1 MKNSQL
7 LWRYAFLTA
16 IQILCVTGEIS
27 SETAL
32 EGNVSNLPHGQIHPL
47 LHAQSLSHFAF
58 HSVPIQRA
66 LASFFKP
73 RTIAI
78 VGVEWGTDVIHFAR
92 SGYRVFAIEPATKF
106 ITHLQR
112 LIKENPKWDI
122 TILPF
127 AAANQTGWLSLDYD
141 NEDIVEKVPTARLD
155 DYVNEDLA
163 VLSADIQGDEYS
175 VLQGSANLLQ
185 NRTASIWV
193 EAIACNAQVL
203 DVLNMLNNDYVIFDF
218 VPWGK
223 SLQHPPKDN
232 VPKRPDSFVFSPD
245 RPRQFRQYFDWLCHQ
260 KTTRFHWLQTDFLAV
275 RRSHVPEVW
284 SRLSMI
290 ATDNCDGVH
299 ANCILRGLSTEN
311 EKEEL

>member
-1 MKNSQL
+1 MKKSQRR
-7 LWRYAFLTA
+7 WMFAILTT
-16 IQILCVTGEIS
+16 IQILCVTMCES
-27 SETAL
+27 SEMPS
-32 EGNVSNLPHGQIHPL
+32 NISNLPHGEIHPL

-73 RTIAI
+73 RTVTI
-78 VGVEWGTDVIHFAR
+78 VGVEWGTDVIHFAK
-92 SGYRVFAIEPATKF
+92 SGYRVFAVEPATKF

-112 LIKENPKWDI
+112 LMKENPKWDI

-127 AAANQTGWLSLDYD
+127 AAANQTGWLSLEYD
-141 NEDIVEKVPTARLD
+141 NERIVERVPTARLD

-175 VLQGSANLLQ
+175 VLQGSVNLLQ

-193 EAIACNAQVL
+193 EAIACNEQVL
-203 DVLNMLNNDYVIFDF
+203 DVLNMLNKDYVIFDF

-223 SLQHPPKDN
+223 SLQHPPEDN
-232 VPKRPDSFVFSPD
+232 VPKRHDSFVFSPD
-245 RPRQFRQYFDWLCHQ
+245 RPRRFREYFDWLCHQ
-260 KTTRFHWLQTDFLAV
+260 KTTGFRWLQTDILAV
-275 RRSHVPEVW
+275 RRHLVRDVW
-284 SRLSMI
+284 SQLSRV
-290 ATDNCDGVH
+290 ASDNCDGVH
-299 ANCILRGLSTEN
+299 TNCILRGLSTD